1 MPSRVAFDPTSAC
14 DACRGRH
21 VRHTC
26 SRVRNRRRR
35 GYAPV
40 RGCAGCARRGR
51 HTCTAEER
59 DAADAAQAA
68 AVQAAED
75 AAAEREAAAVQAA
88 AAAREEFNAERAREC
103 LFCMDEILPGQFT
116 VRHIADCR
124 MEMHLA
130 CGLTYVNSSA
140 APRCPVCS
148 QLMHG

>member
-1 MPSRVAFDPTSAC
+1 MSSRVAFDPTSAC
-14 DACRGRH
+14 GACRGRR

-26 SRVRNRRRR
+26 RRVRNRRRR

-40 RGCAGCARRGR
+40 PGCAGCARRGR
-51 HTCTAEER
+51 HTCTDEER
-59 DAADAAQAA
+59 AAADAAQDAALQAA
-68 AVQAAED
+68 AD
-75 AAAEREAAAVQAA
+75 AAAEREAARVAAA

-103 LFCMDEILPGQFT
+103 IFCLDEIVPGQCT

-130 CGLTYVNSSA
+130 CGLMHVNSSA

-148 QLMHG
+148 QLM